1 MIMIKAEKNL
11 IKFNKILYANYIN
24 ICTQNIII

>member
-1 MIMIKAEKNL
+1 MIKAEKNL